1 MKRTL
6 FIIGIILILILSG
19 VLLFLLIASDDQ
31 KRDIFNAFNFADTTD
46 NSIIDTVVDIITP
59 EDDRLAALRQLT
71 LKPVIGTS
79 ELLPS
84 ASSTSVLVLYAEA
97 GTGHIFALDVVSGSE
112 NRLSNI
118 TIPAADEATISA
130 SGDRALVLSGGRSDG
145 RELTLITL
153 PGPEREL
160 SSVTFSERAKQA
172 TLTKDKKVLY
182 TTVAGNTLIA
192 REYTIATNETRT
204 LFTLPFKEATVRFPK
219 ESTGPVYAY
228 PKTAEFLESYVYEI
242 RNGAIRRLPFSGYAL
257 TATGEEN
264 KLLVTS
270 YRGGIYESSLYDA
283 PRNQRQLLPFAA
295 IAEKCSFVGD
305 SNTLYCGI
313 YSDTKDDT
321 PLKWYQG
328 ILTTSDELFRVNEF
342 GEMISLVN
350 LKDTSGRDIDVTRLT
365 ASSDASRLYFINKI
379 DGTLWIFD
387 QAIAAEE
394 TGL

>member
-6 FIIGIILILILSG
+6 FIIGIIIILILAG
-19 VLLFLLIASDDQ
+19 ILLFLLLASDDQ
-31 KRDIFNAFNFADTTD
+31 KRDVFSAFNFGDTTD
-46 NSIIDTVVDIITP
+46 TSVIDAVVDLITP
-59 EDDRLAALRQLT
+59 TDDRLAALRQLT
-71 LKPVIGTS
+71 LKPVIGMN

-84 ASSTSVLVLYAEA
+84 ASSTATLVLYGEA
-97 GTGHIFALDVVSGSE
+97 GTGHIFSLDVVSGTE

-118 TIPAADEATISA
+118 TIPAANEVTLSAT
-130 SGDRALVLSGGRSDG
+130 GDRALVLSGGRSDG
-145 RELTLITL
+145 RELTLVTL

-160 SSVTFSERAKQA
+160 SSFTFTERAKQA
-172 TLTKDKKVLY
+172 TLTNDKKVLY

-219 ESTGPVYAY
+219 VSTGPVYAY

-242 RNGAIRRLPFSGYAL
+242 REGVVRRLPFSGYAL
-257 TATGEEN
+257 TAIGEQN
-264 KLLVTS
+264 MLLVTS
-270 YRGGIYESSLYDA
+270 YRGGIYESSLYDSA
-283 PRNQRQLLPFAA
+283 RNQRQLLPFIA

-305 SNTLYCGI
+305 ANTLYCGI
-313 YSDTKDDT
+313 FSDTKDDT

-328 ILTTSDELFRVNEF
+328 ILTTSDELFRINEF

-350 LKDTSGRDIDVTRLT
+350 LKNTSSRDIDVTHLT
-365 ASSDASRLYFINKI
+365 GSADASRLYFINKI